1 MFKFYFHKQ
10 WSTKHHTE
18 NQALK
23 TGVKIGAPKRLAAPA
38 PLVTPVVLFLLQ
50 TQ

>member
-18 NQALK
+18 NQALQ
-23 TGVKIGAPKRLAAPA
+23 TGVKLGAPEMLAAPA
-38 PLVTPVVLFLLQ
+38 PLVTSVVLFLLQ
-50 TQ
+50 IQ

>member
-38 PLVTPVVLFLLQ
+38 PLVTPVVLSLLQ